1 MSKKYSS
8 VHYHDYLQLNKILE
22 SQAPKS
28 KELGKEAHD
37 ETLFIITH
45 QVYELWF
52 KEIIH
57 DLNSVLNIYNQ
68 NIIDEKS
75 IGVAVSRLE
84 RIVVIQNLLIDQVKI
99 IETMTPSD
107 FLDFRNYL
115 LPASGFQSFQFRVIE
130 LALGLKNKSR
140 ITYNKIKYQSVF
152 TSDQQDLL
160 KNLEDGNSLLQL
172 LNNWLERMPFFVH
185 EDFNFLDFYAN
196 AVVNMLKNEKDAIN
210 AIDYLSDEEKELR
223 CKMLGDTDSYFAT
236 VLDPKKH
243 NEFVKQGKL
252 HLSHKATIAALFIT
266 LYRDEPIL
274 RMPYLF
280 LKCLVEI
287 DEAFTTWRYRHAQMV
302 LRMLGKKIGTGGSS
316 GYDYLQKTTETHRIF
331 TDLHNVST
339 LLIPNSKLPE
349 LPEGLIKKL
358 NFFYSSSKK

>member
-8 VHYHDYLQLNKILE
+8 IHYHDYLQLDKILK

-57 DLNSVLNIYNQ
+57 DLTSVLNIYSQ
-68 NIIDEKS
+68 NVIDEKS
-75 IGVAVSRLE
+75 IGIAVSRLE
-84 RIVVIQNLLIDQVKI
+84 RIIVIQNILIDQVKV
-99 IETMTPSD
+99 IETMAPSD

-115 LPASGFQSFQFRVIE
+115 LPASGFQSFQFRIVE
-130 LALGLKNKSR
+130 LALGLKKEGR
-140 ITYNKIKYQSVF
+140 ITYNQTKYQSVF
-152 TSDQQDLL
+152 TSAQQDIL
-160 KNLEDGNSLLQL
+160 KNLEDGNSMLDL
-172 LNNWLERMPFFVH
+172 LNNWLERMPFFIH
-185 EDFNFLDFYAN
+185 EDFNFLDSYKQ
-196 AVVNMLKNEKDAIN
+196 AVVNMLTNEKNAIN
-210 AIDYLSDEEKELR
+210 SIDYLSDEEKELR

-236 VLDPKKH
+236 VLDPEKH
-243 NEFVKQGKL
+243 NEFVEQGKL
-252 HLSHKATIAALFIT
+252 RLSHKATIAALFIT

-280 LKCLVEI
+280 LKCLIEV

-316 GYDYLQKTTETHRIF
+316 GYDYLQKTTEKHRIF

-339 LLIPNSKLPE
+339 LLIPNSELPA

-358 NFFYSSSKK
+358 NFFYSSSK